1 MWKNGRFVQ
10 PCKASRILSGIT
22 ALHTIHATH
31 DVNERTLNINHWARV
46 SKVSRVPS
54 KLIQGIR
61 IGYTKI
67 LPDIISGLRTERNGT
82 VYKMAVRNAC

>member
-22 ALHTIHATH
+22 ALHTIHVTR

-54 KLIQGIR
+54 KLFQGIR
-61 IGYTKI
+61 IGSRIHENFTGYNIRTK
-67 LPDIISGLRTERNGT
+67 DGAQRNSLQNGGT
-82 VYKMAVRNAC
+82 